1 MGTPAWLLAVG
12 LPAKGAPRR
21 PAERAEIQIEPGI
34 DFEATHILYHVTV
47 RNRGGRAV
55 RDVVITPVVAP
66 GPFVLDEPPKKVP
79 VLGPR
84 EYGTASFRIRARGP
98 PEELEVAAKI
108 AYPDPGT
115 GEAREATAS
124 PVRVDLRPPRTRP
137 VYVAPDVLQERAS
150 RSFGVQDA
158 FTLPL
163 DAEQAYPA
171 VERALAAEGLE
182 KIEESTY
189 RSGDTF
195 VGQASFHGLDRHRAS
210 YAVRAVASR
219 RDGESTLK
227 LLVFVQ
233 AEESLFGF
241 YWRVRDAV
249 HRALGLPP
257 HQP

>member
-115 GEAREATAS
+115 GEVREATTS
-124 PVRVDLRPPRTRP
+124 PVRVVVMFAREFEAMERELPE
-137 VYVAPDVLQERAS
+137 VAERIRQAMLE
-150 RSFGVQDA
+150 RQREHQDK
-158 FTLPL
+158 T
-163 DAEQAYPA
+163 
-171 VERALAAEGLE
+171 G
-182 KIEESTY
+182 EE
-189 RSGDTF
+189 
-195 VGQASFHGLDRHRAS
+195 L
-210 YAVRAVASR
+210 
-219 RDGESTLK
+219 
-227 LLVFVQ
+227 
-233 AEESLFGF
+233 
-241 YWRVRDAV
+241 
-249 HRALGLPP
+249 
-257 HQP
+257 